1 MFSWCHLS
9 FASWRLIIYLR
20 TAHMSLQSS
29 GTDIRVY
36 SLGGRVRDELDA
48 LADVALQ
55 AVVAGLEKLLL
66 CIVGAANDINGLLGT
81 SGLSRELAILRT
93 QAGIK
98 DFVSTYT
105 KLNGDGEEV
114 KTSGLGDGISTL
126 NTREVDVAGLDNTLL
141 ALGGLDDL
149 LGEAVR
155 R

>member
-1 MFSWCHLS
+1 MEV
-9 FASWRLIIYLR
+9 LR
-20 TAHMSLQSS
+20 V
-29 GTDIRVY
+29 GVD
-36 SLGGRVRDELDA
+36 RDELDA

-126 NTREVDVAGLDNTLL
+126 DTREVDVAGLDNTLL

-155 R
+155 G

>member
-1 MFSWCHLS
+1 
-9 FASWRLIIYLR
+9 
-20 TAHMSLQSS
+20 MSLQSS

-48 LADVALQ
+48 LADVAIQ

-66 CIVGAANDINGLLGT
+66 CIVGAADNVNGLLGT
-81 SGLSRELAILRT
+81 TGLSEESAMLRT
-93 QAGIK
+93 QAGIGE
-98 DFVSTYT
+98 FASTYT
-105 KLNGDGEEV
+105 KLNGNREEV
-114 KTSGLGDGISTL
+114 KTGGLGNGISAL
-126 NTREVDVAGLDNTLL
+126 DTREVDVAGLDNTLL